1 MVGVVRP
8 SSFRQFVPAVVLVL
22 QPLWMAPAVAAV
34 NQTVAM
40 RQPQMRVLLAE
51 ADVILLRAD
60 AATPL
65 MVYGLGRRA
74 ARLSRLQLRQH
85 AGGWSLD
92 SPELGQRRLPEDGT
106 LMVQT
111 DDPRGIWLGPRRF
124 SGALHLALRDGR
136 LQVVNHLDLE
146 TYLASVVGSERPQDW
161 PMAALQAQAVAAR
174 TYALR
179 QRSGK
184 GRFDVKATVL
194 SQVYLGLESATPRTE
209 EAVNSTRSLVMVHGG
224 RLINA
229 VFHSSSGGSTEPSG
243 EVWRY
248 QLPYLQSVRDHD
260 QNSPVHR
267 WEQHF
272 DVAQL
277 RTAFR
282 ETGGLQQLE
291 VLQTSSTGRL
301 RSVRAKGPRGSLVI
315 SGRELRQRLGLKSTK
330 VRFNWRTAASGGP
343 AIGQS
348 SPPTL
353 RVHHRQVRPP
363 AGGWRDSASGSS
375 HSNASITISG
385 AAVSGEPHSR
395 SVLSSLLP
403 PLPPPPLSAAEGVRL
418 QAPIKPA
425 RALSGA
431 MRLDTVLT
439 VQGQGF
445 GHGVGM
451 SQWGAR
457 GLAEQGADFRQILQ
471 HYYRGITIRPFRPA
485 DDPALAWSPPVRPI
499 WKR

>member
-1 MVGVVRP
+1 MVQFTT
-8 SSFRQFVPAVVLVL
+8 FRQLVPAVVLSL
-22 QPLWMAPAVAAV
+22 QPVWMAPADAAL
-34 NQTVAM
+34 QQMAAM

-51 ADVILLRAD
+51 ADVLALRAD
-60 AATPL
+60 AETP
-65 MVYGLGRRA
+65 MVLQGVSRGA
-74 ARLSRLQLRQH
+74 VRLSRLQLRRQ
-85 AGGWSLD
+85 GGSWWLQ
-92 SPELGQRRLPEDGT
+92 SPELGQRRLPAAGT
-106 LMVQT
+106 LVVQT
-111 DDPRGIWLGPRRF
+111 DDPRGIWLGPRRY

-146 TYLASVVGSERPQDW
+146 TYLASVVGSEMPQAW

-179 QRSGK
+179 QRGRK
-184 GRFDVKATVL
+184 GSFDVKATVS
-194 SQVYLGLESATPRTE
+194 SQVYRGLESATPRTE

-243 EVWRY
+243 EVWRH
-248 QLPYLQSVRDHD
+248 QLPYLVSVPDHD
-260 QNSPVHR
+260 QSSPVHR
-267 WEQHF
+267 WEQQF
-272 DVAQL
+272 DAAQL
-277 RTAFR
+277 RSAFR
-282 ETGGLQQLE
+282 ETGGLQKLE

-301 RSVRAKGPRGSLVI
+301 RSVRAQGPRGSLVI

-330 VRFNWRTAASGGP
+330 VRFNWMPGASNRP
-343 AIGQS
+343 AVAPSDTPIVLVQ
-348 SPPTL
+348 
-353 RVHHRQVRPP
+353 HRQLTPP
-363 AGGWRDSASGSS
+363 AGVWRDSASGTS
-375 HSNASITISG
+375 ASTVSRDQVPAAPGSRPPISRNPL
-385 AAVSGEPHSR
+385 ASF
-395 SVLSSLLP
+395 
-403 PLPPPPLSAAEGVRL
+403 LPPPPPPPPTEKPLVKTPL
-418 QAPIKPA
+418 TPA
-425 RALSGA
+425 RSRSGA
-431 MRLDTVLT
+431 VLT

-485 DDPALAWSPPVRPI
+485 DDPAMAWSPLVRPA